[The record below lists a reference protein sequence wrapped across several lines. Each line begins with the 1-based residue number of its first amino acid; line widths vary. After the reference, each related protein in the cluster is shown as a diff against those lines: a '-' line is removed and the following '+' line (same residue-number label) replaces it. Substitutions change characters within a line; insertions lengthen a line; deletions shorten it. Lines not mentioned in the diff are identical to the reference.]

1 MQSST
6 QLQTT
11 TTTRAENYIPKWIFV
26 LQLHN
31 GCYVV
36 GHANNAARRISNINS
51 GCNPAVK
58 SLSVNRIIGIKEQN
72 EERTLAGVVSKFC
85 EKYGADRV
93 ITV

>member
-1 MQSST
+1 MQSTT

-11 TTTRAENYIPKWIFV
+11 TTTRAENYVPKWIFC
-26 LQLHN
+26 LQLN
-31 GCYVV
+31 DGRYVI

-72 EERTLAGVVSKFC
+72 EERTLAGVVAKFC
-85 EKYGADRV
+85 DKYVANRV